1 MRRSR
6 ILVAV
11 AVGISL
17 LTPFAAMAA
26 SAPKERPELMFK
38 GLTAIGSGCPGGT
51 ARPVMAEMQPTGALT
66 VEYGN
71 FVVSGG
77 DYRTCTVAVSL
88 AATPGWTY
96 LIPSLENRAWVE
108 LDAGGTARI
117 ATAMWLTGFPW
128 TMKDDKRIAGPL
140 NNYWGTNAAPE
151 QPMWAPCG
159 ESLNLVIAETVRV
172 AATSS
177 NTANLVTTTLAAPTW
192 RQC

>member
-1 MRRSR
+1 MRKSR
-6 ILVAV
+6 IMLAI

-26 SAPKERPELMFK
+26 SAPKERPELVFK
-38 GLTAIGSGCPGGT
+38 GLSANGSGCPGGSS
-51 ARPVMAEMQPTGALT
+51 RPVMAEQQPTGALT

-77 DYRTCTVAVSL
+77 DYRSCTVAVSL
-88 AATPGWTY
+88 ATTPGWTY

-108 LDAGGTARI
+108 LDAGATARVS
-117 ATAMWLTGFPW
+117 TAVWLTGFAW

-140 NNYWGTNAAPE
+140 NNYWASTAAPE

-159 ESLNLVIAETVRV
+159 ESVNLVIAETVRV
-172 AATSS
+172 AAPPS
-177 NTANLVTTTLAAPTW
+177 NSASLVTTTLAAPTW
-192 RQC
+192 KQC